1 MTTPRPHNSKR
12 ARPAH
17 KGNKHQ
23 AKRRIEAQMFART
36 RQSFTESESRN
47 YARHER
53 IMQGA

>member
-12 ARPAH
+12 SRPAH

-36 RQSFTESESRN
+36 RQSFTESESRQ
-47 YARHER
+47 YWAAEYKS
-53 IMQGA
+53 QGA

>member
-12 ARPAH
+12 SRPAH

-23 AKRRIEAQMFART
+23 AKRRIEAQMFAKS

-47 YARHER
+47 YLRAEHTA
-53 IMQGA
+53 QGA

>member
-12 ARPAH
+12 VRPPR
-17 KGNKHQ
+17 KGNRHQ
-23 AKRRIEAQMFART
+23 PCRHRERLIAET

>member
-12 ARPAH
+12 VRPPR

-23 AKRRIEAQMFART
+23 QRRRIEAQMFAGT

-47 YARHER
+47 YLRAEHTA
-53 IMQGA
+53 QGA

>member
-12 ARPAH
+12 SRPAH

-23 AKRRIEAQMFART
+23 AKRRIEAQMFAKS
-36 RQSFTESESRN
+36 RQSFTEPESRN